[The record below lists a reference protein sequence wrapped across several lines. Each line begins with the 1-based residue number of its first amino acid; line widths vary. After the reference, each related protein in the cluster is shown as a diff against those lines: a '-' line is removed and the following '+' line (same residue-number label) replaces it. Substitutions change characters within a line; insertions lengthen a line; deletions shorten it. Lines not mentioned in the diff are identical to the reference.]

1 MNCINDFNK
10 LIDFINQFPK
20 NFAEKLDKCYH
31 ISTKPC
37 PYNPNW
43 FMFSYSQFE
52 SDFTNPVVRASRGTV
67 LEIVN
72 GKVVRPI
79 CLPFYKF
86 NNLGQEG
93 CDEVDWD
100 KFVEVQ
106 LKVDGNL
113 IKVVKIDGG
122 VFVFTNGAWA
132 VQEVYATGLAGE
144 EPETDNCHTYW
155 DFVEYCFEKENF
167 DPDTLPENT
176 TLMFELVGPKTRVI
190 VHYPETKL
198 WFLGA
203 RDNLTMKE
211 YNRVEFKKEH
221 KLPFDISPTFDI
233 NNVEDLEKELA
244 TWEGDREGVVICDEN
259 FRRIK
264 VKTDAYKQLKF
275 IKGEGNFSEKAILES
290 VIEGTDDDAAAA
302 FPVLKDKI
310 NEIKEKVVARLNS
323 KLEMWKTCQ
332 EMQAELVGT
341 KDEREARKDFYFWA
355 REKFSPEDLKIILL
369 KGNEDSVKDFILKST
384 TLENI

>member
-1 MNCINDFNK
+1 MNCVNDFNK
-10 LIDFINQFPK
+10 LINFINQFPD

-31 ISTKPC
+31 IATKVC
-37 PYNPNW
+37 PYNSNW
-43 FMFSYSQFE
+43 YMFSYSQFE
-52 SDFTNPVVRASRGTV
+52 SDFTNPVVRGSRGTV
-67 LEIVN
+67 LEIIN
-72 GKVVRPI
+72 GKVTRPI

-93 CDEVDWD
+93 CDEVNWD
-100 KFVEVQ
+100 NAEVQ

-113 IKVVKIDGG
+113 IKVVNIDGKIY
-122 VFVFTNGAWA
+122 VFTNGAWA
-132 VQEVYATGLAGE
+132 IQEVYPTGLAGE
-144 EPETDNCHTYW
+144 EPETDGCKTYW
-155 DFVEYCFEKENF
+155 DFVNYCFEKENF
-167 DPDTLPENT
+167 DSLSIPENT

-190 VHYPETKL
+190 IHYPETKL

-211 YNRVEFKKEH
+211 YDRVAFKKENNI
-221 KLPFDISPTFDI
+221 PFDIPPTFNI
-233 NNVEDLEKELA
+233 NNVEDLEKELS
-244 TWEGDREGVVICDEN
+244 TWEGDREGVVICDKD

-275 IKGEGNFSEKAILES
+275 IKGEGNFSEKAILDS
-290 VIEGTDDDAAAA
+290 ILEGTDDDAVAA

-310 NEIKEKVVARLNS
+310 NEIKNKVINRLNS

-332 EMQAELVGT
+332 EMQNELVGT
-341 KDEREARKDFYFWA
+341 ADEKEARKDFYFWA
-355 REKFSPEDLKIILL
+355 REKFSPEDLKIVLL
-369 KGNEDSVKDFILKST
+369 KGSEESVKEVILKTT